1 MDPGSIAPMIVM
13 VTGIVT
19 TGGVLILRPIAKRL
33 GGLLEVMTQE
43 RRLPDRGA
51 EVAQLR
57 DLMQSIDSRLS
68 LIEERQDF
76 AEAILSSGERPRQA
90 ALPGGEPSANGA
102 RRGTAGQG

>member
-1 MDPGSIAPMIVM
+1 MDPNLGPMIVM

-19 TGGVLILRPIAKRL
+19 TGGVLVLRPISKRL
-33 GGLLEVMTQE
+33 GDLLEVMTRE

-51 EVAQLR
+51 EMAQLR

-76 AEAILSSGERPRQA
+76 AEAMLTSGERPRA
-90 ALPGGEPSANGA
+90 ALGNGAAPSADP
-102 RRGTAGQG
+102 RRGITGQG

>member
-1 MDPGSIAPMIVM
+1 MDPSLGPVIVM

-19 TGGVLILRPIAKRL
+19 TGGVLVLRPISKRL
-33 GGLLEVMTQE
+33 GDLLEVMTRE

-51 EVAQLR
+51 EMAQLR

-76 AEAILSSGERPRQA
+76 AEAMLTSGERPRA
-90 ALPGGEPSANGA
+90 ALGNGA
-102 RRGTAGQG
+102 APHAGPRRGTTGQG